1 MSAKR
6 TRPALTSPERIAG
19 RQKLLLVS
27 FVVAAMLVVGRAVQL
42 QGFEGAEWKA
52 EAASQ
57 QQARVPLPARRGA
70 IYDRDGVPLALT
82 RETYEVAVAPA
93 EIRDRREVSKRL
105 VDALGLTK
113 SAARRATDARRKWVV
128 LPGRFTVEQRRKLGE
143 MRGLH
148 LSRQLERFYPQG
160 EVGREVMGTVSADG
174 RALGGIE
181 QAMDSILRG
190 TDGFSI
196 HRRNGRGRKEAAVSL
211 PVAPPRDGGDV
222 YLTLDF
228 DLQEIADAALDEAI
242 RNTNASG
249 GDLLLTE
256 PRTGEILAAVS
267 RRRGSRGLAAFVEP
281 YEPGSILKP
290 FFVANLLSTRRASLN
305 DQVFAENGRWAD
317 PNGRIHTDVHPYGML
332 SLRDAL
338 RVSSNIGMVKMVP
351 KLRPA
356 EQYANLRDFGFGTP
370 TGVEYPV
377 ESGGRLPRPA
387 RWSKMTAASLATGYE
402 VSVTPVQMAMAYGAL
417 ANHGNLME
425 AHLLRETRGPDG
437 GTRWKMEP
445 RVVRRAVPAQ
455 VTDALRDVLITV
467 VSDGSAKAAALST
480 FEVAGKTGTA
490 RRTGANGRYEA
501 GQYNS
506 SFVSYF
512 PARDPQLVI
521 FVKLDRPQGDYYGGL
536 TAAPV
541 TRATLQAI
549 LAARSPS
556 LDRRALLA
564 TRIPTPSQA
573 APQQAVQRRPRSSGG
588 EGTYVFDSLPQSAVA
603 AAAPKREPVPV
614 PELAGLSLRDA
625 VRRLHALGFQVR
637 VQGAGTV
644 KGTRPAAGAVQP
656 RGGTVL
662 VVGAER

>member
-1 MSAKR
+1 MSGKR
-6 TRPALTSPERIAG
+6 KSTALTPERIAG
-19 RQKLLLVS
+19 RQKLLLAS
-27 FVVAAMLVVGRAVQL
+27 FGVAALLVVGRAVQL
-42 QGFEGAEWKA
+42 QGFEGAEWKE

-70 IYDRDGVPLALT
+70 IFDRDGVPLALT
-82 RETYEVAVAPA
+82 RETYEDAVAPA
-93 EIRDRREVSKRL
+93 EITDRAAAVRKL
-105 VDALGLTK
+105 TDALGLPK
-113 SAARRATDARRKWVV
+113 SVARRATDPRRKWVV
-128 LPGRFTVEQRRKLGE
+128 LPGRFTVEQRRALGE
-143 MRGLH
+143 LRGVH
-148 LSRQLERFYPQG
+148 LKRQLERFYPQG
-160 EVGREVMGTVSADG
+160 NVGREVLGAISDDG

-181 QAMDSILRG
+181 QTMDSILRG
-190 TDGFSI
+190 SDGFSI
-196 HRRNGRGRKEAAVSL
+196 LRRNARGRKESSVSL

-242 RNTNASG
+242 RNTRASG
-249 GDLLLTE
+249 GDLILTE

-267 RRRGSRGLAAFVEP
+267 KRAGGTRGLAALVEP

-290 FFVANLLSTRRASLN
+290 FFVANLMAGGRASLN

-317 PNGRIHTDVHPYGML
+317 PHGRIHTDVHPYGML

-338 RVSSNIGMVKMVP
+338 RVSSNIGMVKLVP
-351 KLRPA
+351 RLKPA

-370 TGVEYPV
+370 TGVEYPI

-417 ANHGNLME
+417 ANDGKLME

-437 GTRWKMEP
+437 ATKWKLEP
-445 RVVRRAVPAQ
+445 KVVRQAVPKA
-455 VTDALRDVLITV
+455 VTDGLRDVLITV

-490 RRTGANGRYEA
+490 RRTGLDGRYEA

-564 TRIPTPSQA
+564 TRLPSTEPAA
-573 APQQAVQRRPRSSGG
+573 APAPVAQRRPRPSGG
-588 EGTYVFDSLPQSAVA
+588 EGTYVFDSLPQRAS
-603 AAAPKREPVPV
+603 AAPAREPVPV
-614 PELAGLSLRDA
+614 PELSGLSMRDA

-637 VQGAGTV
+637 MQGAGTV
-644 KGTRPAAGAVQP
+644 TGTRPAAGAVQP
-656 RGGTVL
+656 RG
-662 VVGAER
+662 APW

>member
-1 MSAKR
+1 MSGKR
-6 TRPALTSPERIAG
+6 KRPALTSPERIAG
-19 RQKLLLVS
+19 RQKLLLAS
-27 FVVAAMLVVGRAVQL
+27 FGVAAMLVVGRAVQL
-42 QGFEGAEWKA
+42 QGFEGAEWKE

-70 IYDRDGVPLALT
+70 IFDRDGVPLALT
-82 RETYEVAVAPA
+82 RETYEAAVAPA
-93 EIRDRREVSKRL
+93 EITDRAAAVRKL
-105 VDALGLTK
+105 TDALGLPK
-113 SAARRATDARRKWVV
+113 SVARRATDPRRKWVV
-128 LPGRFTVEQRRKLGE
+128 LPGRFTVEQRRALGE
-143 MRGLH
+143 IRGVH
-148 LSRQLERFYPQG
+148 LKRQLERFYPQG
-160 EVGREVMGTVSADG
+160 NVGREVLGAISDDG

-181 QAMDSILRG
+181 QTMDSILRG
-190 TDGFSI
+190 SDGFSI
-196 HRRNGRGRKEAAVSL
+196 LRRNARGRKEASVSL

-242 RNTNASG
+242 RNTRASG

-256 PRTGEILAAVS
+256 PRTGEILAVVS
-267 RRRGSRGLAAFVEP
+267 KRAGGTRGLAALVEP

-290 FFVANLLSTRRASLN
+290 FFVANLLAGRRASLN
-305 DQVFAENGRWAD
+305 DQIFAENGRWAD
-317 PNGRIHTDVHPYGML
+317 PHGRIHTDVHPYGTL

-338 RVSSNIGMVKMVP
+338 RVSSNIGMVKLVP
-351 KLRPA
+351 RLKPA
-356 EQYANLRDFGFGTP
+356 EQYASLRDFGFGTP
-370 TGVEYPV
+370 TGVEYPI

-417 ANHGNLME
+417 ANDGKLME

-437 GTRWKMEP
+437 ATKWMLKP
-445 RVVRRAVPAQ
+445 KVVRQAVPKA
-455 VTDALRDVLITV
+455 VTDGLRDVLITV

-490 RRTGANGRYEA
+490 RRTGADGRYEA

-564 TRIPTPSQA
+564 TRLPSTEPA
-573 APQQAVQRRPRSSGG
+573 APAPAAQRRPRASGG
-588 EGTYVFDSLPQSAVA
+588 EGTYVFDSLPQRAG
-603 AAAPKREPVPV
+603 AAPSREPVPV
-614 PELAGLSLRDA
+614 PELGGLSMRDA

-637 VQGAGTV
+637 MQGAGTV
-644 KGTRPAAGAVQP
+644 TGTRPAAGAVQP
-656 RGGTVL
+656 RGRTV
-662 VVGAER
+662 VIVGDER